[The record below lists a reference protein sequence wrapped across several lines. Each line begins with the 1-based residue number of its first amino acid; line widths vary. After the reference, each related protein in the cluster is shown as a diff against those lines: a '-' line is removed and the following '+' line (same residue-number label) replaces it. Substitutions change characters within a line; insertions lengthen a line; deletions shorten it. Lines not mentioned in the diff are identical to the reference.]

1 MTIKSISAM
10 FASGLLALSLS
21 SVSLSVQAEG
31 EGGGSKLS
39 VTVTHNGKTIEITR
53 NTDKAQEISEDYRST
68 HRGVI
73 QKMNPFAPNQ
83 VATIGEREMLDYL
96 KQKASGDDNILI
108 IDSRTARWV
117 EKGTIPSSVNISFKE
132 FDTEERTAE
141 IMEDDFGAVAGT
153 NAWDFQYAKTLVMFC
168 NGAWCGQSPIAIK
181 KLLRA
186 GYPAAKIK
194 YYRGGMQSWLSL
206 GLTTVKPETVDATEK
221 K

>member
-1 MTIKSISAM
+1 MMIKSVSAWLTC
-10 FASGLLALSLS
+10 GLLAVSFSSISLPAH
-21 SVSLSVQAEG
+21 AEG
-31 EGGGSKLS
+31 EGGGKKLS
-39 VTVTHNGKTIEITR
+39 VTVMHDGKEVEITR

-73 QKMNPFAPNQ
+73 QKMNPFAPHQ
-83 VATIGEREMLDYL
+83 VETIGEREMLDYL
-96 KQKASGDDNILI
+96 KQKAAGDDNLLI

-132 FDTEERTAE
+132 FETEERTAD
-141 IMEDDFGAVAGT
+141 IMEDDFGAVVGT
-153 NAWDFQYAKTLVMFC
+153 SSWDFQYAKTLVMFC
-168 NGAWCGQSPIAIK
+168 NGAWCGQSPTAIK

-206 GLTTVKPETVDATEK
+206 GLTTVK
-221 K
+221 